1 MAVPARRYQTAR
13 LPQAAAE
20 TEVRVFGSI
29 LHRMILWELVKV
41 FSIALV
47 GITGILLMAG
57 IISEAS
63 QQGLGPGQVL
73 AAIPLL
79 VPTMLP
85 YTVPATTLFAACV
98 VYGRLSADNEI
109 LAIKSAG
116 VNLLK
121 VVKPGIVL
129 GLVTSATTLGLY
141 YEVIPC
147 TFRLLRA
154 LIVSDAEEFIYSILK
169 RHGVI
174 NHASLPY
181 SMYVQGVRGKK
192 LLDPVVKRKDSQG
205 KIDAVAT
212 AQEAELR
219 VDMARKVLLIHMTN
233 GITSTADGSRAYF
246 KERTFDM
253 ALPKDFGGEGPR
265 RPRAMT
271 WPEMLDNRVEQHEE
285 MEKVSALHSINAA
298 QLLLTDIPFLD
309 VSQLVS
315 ALREKMQPFRQQQL
329 ALDVEMHM
337 RVALSLGCLFF
348 ILVGCP
354 VGIWFSRADFLSS
367 FISCFLPIV
376 IIYYPLMLCGTG
388 IAREGR
394 FPMIPVIYGADAL
407 LAVMGVVLFVRL
419 LKN

>member
-1 MAVPARRYQTAR
+1 

-98 VYGRLSADNEI
+98 VYGRLAADNEI
-109 LAIKSAG
+109 LAIKAAG

-121 VVKPGIVL
+121 VVKPGVVL
-129 GLVTSATTLGLY
+129 GLVMSATTLGLY
-141 YEVIPC
+141 YEAIPC

-169 RHGVI
+169 RTGVI

-181 SMYVQGVRGKK
+181 SMFVQGVRGRK

-212 AQEAELR
+212 AQDAELR
-219 VDMARKVLLIHMTN
+219 VDMGRKMLLIHMKN

-246 KERTFDM
+246 QERTFDM

-271 WPEMLDNRVEQHEE
+271 WPEMLDNRVEQDEE
-285 MEKVSALHSINAA
+285 MERVSALHSVNVA
-298 QLLLTDIPFLD
+298 QLLLSDMPLD
-309 VSQLVS
+309 VSQLRS
-315 ALREKMQPFRQQQL
+315 ALREKMLVYRQNQL

-354 VGIWFSRADFLSS
+354 VGIWFSRSDFLSS
-367 FISCFLPIV
+367 FITCFLPII

-394 FPMIPVIYGADAL
+394 FPMVPLIYGADAL
-407 LAVMGVVLFVRL
+407 VAVMGVVLFGRL
-419 LKN
+419 LKH

>member
-1 MAVPARRYQTAR
+1 
-13 LPQAAAE
+13 LPQGAAE

-41 FSIALV
+41 FAIALV

-57 IISEAS
+57 LISEAS

-79 VPTMLP
+79 IPCMLP

-121 VVKPGIVL
+121 VVKPGVLL
-129 GLVTSATTLGLY
+129 GLTMSLTTLALY
-141 YEVIPC
+141 YELIPV
-147 TFRLLRA
+147 TFRLLREMV
-154 LIVSDAEEFIYSILK
+154 LRDAEEFTYSLLK
-169 RHGVI
+169 RYGAI
-174 NHASLPY
+174 NDPKLPY
-181 SMYVQGVRGKK
+181 SMYVQGVRGRK
-192 LLDPVVKRKDSQG
+192 LLDPVMKRKDSQG

-219 VDMARKVLLIHMTN
+219 VDMPRKVLLIRMKN

-246 KERTFDM
+246 QERTIDVP
-253 ALPKDFGGEGPR
+253 LPKDFGGDGPR

-271 WPEMLDNRVEQHEE
+271 WPDMIVGRIELDEE
-285 MEKVSALHSINAA
+285 MEKVAAVQGVNAA
-298 QLLLTDIPFLD
+298 QLLLSDMPMD
-309 VSQLVS
+309 VS
-315 ALREKMQPFRQQQL
+315 ALFDTVRNHVKKYRQDQL

-337 RVALSLGCLFF
+337 RGALSLGCLFF
-348 ILVGCP
+348 VLVGCP
-354 VGIWFSRADFLSS
+354 VGIWFSRADYLSS
-367 FISCFLPIV
+367 FITCFLPIV
-376 IIYYPLMLCGTG
+376 IVYYPLMLCGTG
-388 IAREGR
+388 FAREGR
-394 FPMIPVIYGADAL
+394 FPLIPLIYGADAV
-407 LAVMGVVLFVRL
+407 LAVMAVVLFFRL